1 LDNLIAFKAAVDQQG
16 FTIGRLEEYLPD
28 S

>member
-1 LDNLIAFKAAVDQQG
+1 LIAFKAAVDQQG
-16 FTIGRLEEYLPD
+16 FTIGRLEDYLPD

>member
-1 LDNLIAFKAAVDQQG
+1 LIAFKAAVDQQG

>member
-1 LDNLIAFKAAVDQQG
+1 LIAFKAALDQQG
-16 FTIGRLEEYLPD
+16 FTVGRLEEYLPN